1 VRLETIDGQLW
12 SKLVVAASKYLEKR
26 KSIVDS
32 LNVFPVPDGD
42 TGTNMSLTMASAAR
56 SVQQKQEQRIGEAA
70 KTVSY
75 GALMGARG
83 NSGVILSQL
92 LAGFAKQAEG
102 QETLDAQGLAKALE
116 SSVQTAYQAVMNPVE
131 GTILTVSKEAARSAQ
146 TAAADPAAT
155 IESVLEAALQG
166 AAAALA
172 QTPNM
177 LPVLKQAGVVDAG
190 GQGFVFIL
198 EGMLKF
204 LAGEEEEDTTLSF
217 EPEAKKEQQP
227 KVDFAGIPEDALA
240 YQYCTEFILKK
251 KDKDLPLDGIR
262 NFLSDKG
269 DCLLVVGT
277 PETAKI
283 HIHTNHP
290 GKVLDFCTDLG
301 SLHEI
306 QIHNMSEQ
314 SQEMQIKAR
323 AVKHL
328 GLIGVAMGSGLV
340 DIFKSLGVDVVISG
354 GQTMN
359 PSTQDFVEAI
369 DQILA
374 EEVLILPNNGNV
386 ILAAEQAAKVASKPV
401 KVVKT
406 RSIPQGIAA
415 LMAFNGESDLEQNA
429 IKMEEAGKQV
439 VTIEVTYAVRD
450 AQYEER
456 SISKGQIL
464 GLVND
469 KLVEVGEDVNQVVA
483 KLLEEHLQD
492 GHELVTA
499 YYGEDISDD
508 EAKLLIEELAAQYP
522 DVDFELHHGGQPL
535 YYYMLSLE

>member
-1 VRLETIDGQLW
+1 VILETIDGQLW
-12 SKLVVAASKYLEKR
+12 SKLVVASSKYLENR

-56 SVQQKQEQRIGEAA
+56 AAQQKNDQGIGEVA

-92 LAGFAKQAEG
+92 LAGFAKRAEG
-102 QETLDAQGLAKALE
+102 NTNLDARGLAEALE
-116 SSVQTAYQAVMNPVE
+116 SAVQTAYQAVMNPVE
-131 GTILTVSKEAARSAQ
+131 GTILTVSKEAAKSAV
-146 TAAADPAAT
+146 AAATHDPAAT
-155 IESVLEAALQG
+155 IENVLKAALQG
-166 AAAALA
+166 ALAALEK
-172 QTPNM
+172 TPSM

-190 GQGFVFIL
+190 GQGFVYIL
-198 EGMLKF
+198 EGMLKV
-204 LAGEEEEDTTLSF
+204 LSGEEEVQTVQY
-217 EPEAKKEQQP
+217 EPEAKKETPQ
-227 KVDFAGIPEDALA
+227 VEFAGIPEESLE

-251 KDKDLPLDGIR
+251 KENDLQLDGIR
-262 NFLSDKG
+262 SFLSDKG

-277 PETAKI
+277 PETSKI

-290 GKVLDFCTDLG
+290 GRVLDYCTDLG

-314 SQEMQIKAR
+314 SQEMQMKAR

-328 GLIGVAMGSGLV
+328 GIIGVTMGSGLV

-359 PSTQDFVEAI
+359 PSTQDFLEAI
-369 DQILA
+369 DKILA

-386 ILAAEQAAKVASKPV
+386 ILAAEQAAKVSKKPV
-401 KVVKT
+401 QVVKT

-415 LMAFNGESDLEQNA
+415 LMAFNGESDLVQNA
-429 IKMEEAGKQV
+429 LKMEEAGKQV
-439 VTIEVTYAVRD
+439 ITVEVTYAVRD
-450 AQYEER
+450 AKYDGHE
-456 SISKGQIL
+456 IAKGQIL

-469 KLVEVGEDVNQVVA
+469 KLTVVGNTVETVVDE
-483 KLLEEHLQD
+483 LITGQLREEH
-492 GHELVTA
+492 ELMTI
-499 YYGEDISDD
+499 YYGEDIT
-508 EAKLLIEELAAQYP
+508 EEQARQLVEGLAAKYP
-522 DVDFELHHGGQPL
+522 NVDFELHQGGQPL
-535 YYYMLSLE
+535 YHYLISLE